1 MSSISL
7 ERYQDKYPTE
17 RAALGKLEALLH
29 DKESRRF
36 TLDGLADRIEANSRE
51 ELALILAEL
60 AVAGIIG
67 FHFLVRSPRTNQP
80 IRRFRE
86 LSEIPKTL
94 RDPIADTTIVVEPDS
109 VEPEYETPGR

>member
-7 ERYQDKYPTE
+7 ERYRDKYPTE
-17 RAALGKLEALLH
+17 RAALGNLEALLR
-29 DKESRRF
+29 DKKQRRF
-36 TLDGLADRIEANSRE
+36 TLDGFADQLGANSRD

-67 FHFLVRSPRTNQP
+67 FNFLVRSPRTHQP
-80 IRRFRE
+80 IRRFRD

-94 RDPIADTTIVVEPDS
+94 RDPTADTTIVVEPDS